1 VSEEKKIEEKEIKKA
16 NKFQLAFEK
25 LKEASNKLV
34 HHPFV
39 EKYINYISFS
49 VILLILIFVRLQNPE
64 FVKSISNISFD
75 SYQKI
80 FKFDERR
87 DNIVIVDIDEPSLAK
102 FGQFPWSRNVF
113 SEILE
118 NINQDN
124 PKSVGFDIFFSEKDK
139 QSPEEIIK
147 TYSIEDTYTKNILNS
162 IEGHDKKFQKTL
174 KETKSVLA
182 VFGSLVPTKG
192 TYDRKG
198 KARIFAKGG
207 NVKNFVYNY
216 KYSLGS
222 IPILEKN
229 SKGLGSI
236 NYITQSD
243 AVVRSLP
250 LIMVFNNKL
259 FPTFGLE
266 MIRVGEKKRSIITN
280 LNDNGIKNISI
291 KPYGFKTDKNSLIWV
306 KYNRSINNN
315 YISAEKV
322 FDKNF
327 DENFFKDKYVLI
339 GASAKGLF
347 DTVKIPTGETVPG
360 VQVHANVID
369 NLLNNSFLK
378 RNDGIFVFELLLSI
392 IISIAAFIISQ
403 KIKPKYSLSIIFAGL
418 IIIFVIG
425 LSIYRFRSELI
436 DVSYPMIMIS
446 ITFLTGLYFRFLEEN
461 KIALQNLQKEAKLL
475 KERELAGG
483 VQKSLFPDISAFENF
498 VYAKNIP
505 ARDVSGDYFDV
516 MKVGPEEYYF
526 TLADVSG
533 KGVKAGMYMAKAS
546 SIFRTLSNLKFPLE
560 RVVFGVN
567 NEIIEAKFK
576 GMFVTAVF
584 GKFNPKTGDLTFI
597 NAGHESIMLF
607 DKSKKFEFIQSD
619 LPPIGIMKYF
629 AESMVKSNTIN
640 IKDKTF
646 VVYTDGVTE
655 GYLPNGEEF
664 GAEGV
669 ENVVKEM
676 ETITPKDLVEKVTS
690 TLNWGIPKLRDD
702 ITCMAINF
710 DNPNEIEK
718 KKKRPPP
725 PKEEKKE

>member
-1 VSEEKKIEEKEIKKA
+1 MSEEKKPEEIKKNRFKEFFEISKENL
-16 NKFQLAFEK
+16 NKFIT
-25 LKEASNKLV
+25 
-34 HHPFV
+34 HP
-39 EKYINYISFS
+39 YIDKNLNYISFTI
-49 VILLILIFVRLQNPE
+49 ILLILIIIRIQNPE
-64 FVKSISNISFD
+64 FVKSISSISFD

-80 FKFDERR
+80 FKYNEKQD
-87 DNIVIVDIDEPSLAK
+87 DIIIVDIDEPSLAK
-102 FGQFPWSRNVF
+102 FGQFPWGRNVF
-113 SEILE
+113 SKILE
-118 NINQDN
+118 NINKEN
-124 PKSVGFDIFFSEKDK
+124 PKSIGFDIFFSEKDK

-147 TYSIEDTYTKNILNS
+147 IYSIEDVNIKNALQS
-162 IEGHDKKFQKTL
+162 IEGHDEKFQKTL

-192 TYDRKG
+192 TYNRKG

-207 NVKNFVYNY
+207 NVKNYVYNY

-250 LIMVFNNKL
+250 LIMVFNDKL
-259 FPTFGLE
+259 FPSFGLE
-266 MIRVGEKKRSIITN
+266 MIRIGEKKRSIITN

-291 KPYGFKTDKNSLIWV
+291 KPYVFNTDKNSLIWV

-322 FDKNF
+322 FGNNF
-327 DENFFKDKYVLI
+327 DNNYFKDKYVLI

-369 NLLNNSFLK
+369 NLLKNNFLK
-378 RNDGIFVFELLLSI
+378 RNDKIFIFELIVSILISI
-392 IISIAAFIISQ
+392 IAFVISQ
-403 KIKPKYSLSIIFAGL
+403 RIKPKYSLSIIFIGL

-425 LSIYRFRSELI
+425 LIIYKFRSELI

-446 ITFLTGLYFRFLEEN
+446 ITFLTGLYFRFLQEN

-584 GKFNPKTGDLTFI
+584 GKFNPISGDLTYI

-607 DKSKKFEFIQSD
+607 DKSKKIEFIESD

-664 GAEGV
+664 GAVGV
-669 ENVVKEM
+669 ENIVKEM
-676 ETITPKDLVEKVTS
+676 DIITPKELVEKVTS

-710 DNPNEIEK
+710 DNPTEIEK
-718 KKKRPPP
+718 KKKKPPP
-725 PKEEKKE
+725 PKDEKKE

>member
-1 VSEEKKIEEKEIKKA
+1 MSEEKKPEEIKKNRFKEFFEISKENL
-16 NKFQLAFEK
+16 NKFIT
-25 LKEASNKLV
+25 
-34 HHPFV
+34 HP
-39 EKYINYISFS
+39 YIDKNLNYISFTI
-49 VILLILIFVRLQNPE
+49 ILLILIIIRIQNPE
-64 FVKSISNISFD
+64 FVKSISSISFD

-80 FKFDERR
+80 FKYNEKQD
-87 DNIVIVDIDEPSLAK
+87 DIIIVDIDEPSLAK
-102 FGQFPWSRNVF
+102 FGQFPWGRNVF
-113 SEILE
+113 SKILE
-118 NINQDN
+118 NINKED

-147 TYSIEDTYTKNILNS
+147 TYSIEDVNIKNALQS
-162 IEGHDKKFQKTL
+162 IEGHDEKFQKTL

-192 TYDRKG
+192 TYNRKG

-207 NVKNFVYNY
+207 NVKNYVYNY

-250 LIMVFNNKL
+250 LIMVFNDKL
-259 FPTFGLE
+259 FPSFGLE
-266 MIRVGEKKRSIITN
+266 MIRIGEKKRSIITN

-291 KPYGFKTDKNSLIWV
+291 KPYVFNTDKNSLIWV

-322 FDKNF
+322 FDNNF
-327 DENFFKDKYVLI
+327 DDNFFKDKYVLI

-369 NLLNNSFLK
+369 NLLKNNFLK
-378 RNDGIFVFELLLSI
+378 RNDKIFIFEL
-392 IISIAAFIISQ
+392 IISILISIIAFVISQ
-403 KIKPKYSLSIIFAGL
+403 RIKPKYSLSIIFIGLIVIFLIGL
-418 IIIFVIG
+418 II
-425 LSIYRFRSELI
+425 YKFRSELI

-446 ITFLTGLYFRFLEEN
+446 ITFLTGLYFRFLQEN

-584 GKFNPKTGDLTFI
+584 GKFNPISGDLTYI

-607 DKSKKFEFIQSD
+607 DKSKKIEFIESD

-664 GAEGV
+664 GAVGV
-669 ENVVKEM
+669 ENIVKELDI
-676 ETITPKDLVEKVTS
+676 ITPKELVEKVTS

-710 DNPNEIEK
+710 DNPTEIEK
-718 KKKRPPP
+718 KKKKPPSS
-725 PKEEKKE
+725 KDEKKE

>member
-1 VSEEKKIEEKEIKKA
+1 VSEEKKPEEIKK
-16 NKFQLAFEK
+16 NKFKEAFEK
-25 LKEASNKLV
+25 FKEKLNNLIT
-34 HHPFV
+34 HPYI
-39 EKYINYISFS
+39 EKNLNYISFS
-49 VILLILIFVRLQNPE
+49 VILFILIIVRIQNPE

-80 FKFDERR
+80 FKYSEKQD
-87 DNIVIVDIDEPSLAK
+87 DIVIVDIDEPSLAK
-102 FGQFPWSRNVF
+102 FGQFPWGRNVF
-113 SEILE
+113 SKILE
-118 NINQDN
+118 NINKEN

-147 TYSIEDTYTKNILNS
+147 TYSIEDTDIKNALQS
-162 IEGHDKKFQKTL
+162 IEGHDEKFQKTL

-192 TYDRKG
+192 TYNRKG

-207 NVKNFVYNY
+207 NVKNYVYNY
-216 KYSLGS
+216 TYSLGS

-250 LIMVFNNKL
+250 LIMVFNDKL
-259 FPTFGLE
+259 FPSFGLE
-266 MIRVGEKKRSIITN
+266 MIRVGEKKRSIISN

-291 KPYGFKTDKNSLIWV
+291 KPYIFNTDKNSLIWV

-315 YISAEKV
+315 YISAERV
-322 FDKNF
+322 FDNNF
-327 DENFFKDKYVLI
+327 DNNLFKDKYVLI

-369 NLLNNSFLK
+369 NLLKNNFLK
-378 RNDGIFVFELLLSI
+378 RNDNIFIFEL
-392 IISIAAFIISQ
+392 IISILISIITFVISQ
-403 KIKPKYSLSIIFAGL
+403 RIKPKYSLSIIFIGL

-425 LSIYRFRSELI
+425 LTIYKFRSELI

-446 ITFLTGLYFRFLEEN
+446 ITFLTGLYFRFLQEN

-498 VYAKNIP
+498 VFAKNIP

-584 GKFNPKTGDLTFI
+584 GKFNPISGDLTYI

-607 DKSKKFEFIQSD
+607 DKLKKIEFIESD

-629 AESMVKSNTIN
+629 AESMVKSKTIN

-664 GAEGV
+664 GAVGV
-669 ENVVKEM
+669 ENIVKEM
-676 ETITPKDLVEKVTS
+676 EIITPKDLVEKVTS

-710 DNPNEIEK
+710 DNPTEIEK
-718 KKKRPPP
+718 KKKKPPP
-725 PKEEKKE
+725 PKDDKKE

>member
-1 VSEEKKIEEKEIKKA
+1 MSEEKKPEEIKKNRFKEFFEISKENL
-16 NKFQLAFEK
+16 NKFIT
-25 LKEASNKLV
+25 
-34 HHPFV
+34 HP
-39 EKYINYISFS
+39 YIDKNLNYISFTI
-49 VILLILIFVRLQNPE
+49 ILLILIIIRIQNPE
-64 FVKSISNISFD
+64 FVKSISSISFD

-80 FKFDERR
+80 FKYNEKQD
-87 DNIVIVDIDEPSLAK
+87 DIIIVDIDEPSLAK
-102 FGQFPWSRNVF
+102 FGQFPWGRNVF
-113 SEILE
+113 SKILE
-118 NINQDN
+118 NINKEN
-124 PKSVGFDIFFSEKDK
+124 PKSIGFDIFFSEKDK

-147 TYSIEDTYTKNILNS
+147 TYSIEDVNIKNALQS
-162 IEGHDKKFQKTL
+162 IEGHDEKFQKTL

-192 TYDRKG
+192 TYNRKG

-207 NVKNFVYNY
+207 NVKNYVYNY

-250 LIMVFNNKL
+250 LIMVFNDKL
-259 FPTFGLE
+259 FPSFGLE
-266 MIRVGEKKRSIITN
+266 MIRIGEKKRSIITN

-291 KPYGFKTDKNSLIWV
+291 KPYVFNTDKNSLIWV

-322 FDKNF
+322 FDNNF
-327 DENFFKDKYVLI
+327 DNNFFKDKYVLI

-369 NLLNNSFLK
+369 NLLKNNFLK
-378 RNDGIFVFELLLSI
+378 RNDKIFIFELIVSILISI
-392 IISIAAFIISQ
+392 IAFVISQ
-403 KIKPKYSLSIIFAGL
+403 RIKPKYSLSIIFIGL

-425 LSIYRFRSELI
+425 LIIYKFRSELI

-446 ITFLTGLYFRFLEEN
+446 ITFLTGLYFRFLQEN

-584 GKFNPKTGDLTFI
+584 GKFNPISGDLTYI

-607 DKSKKFEFIQSD
+607 DKSKKIEFIESD

-664 GAEGV
+664 GAVGV
-669 ENVVKEM
+669 ENIVKEM
-676 ETITPKDLVEKVTS
+676 DIITPKELVEKVTS

-710 DNPNEIEK
+710 DNPTEIEK
-718 KKKRPPP
+718 KKIKPPP
-725 PKEEKKE
+725 PKDEKKE